1 MSRAIRVQRA
11 PGRARWAAARRAPLD
26 GRVSAWALLSTA
38 LSNQNRVSA
47 DRPDVDSA
55 VQLATQLALS
65 ERRNFRY
72 NPE

>member
-1 MSRAIRVQRA
+1 MSRTIRVKREL
-11 PGRARWAAARRAPLD
+11 GRARWAAARRAQLD
-26 GRVSAWALLSTA
+26 RGVSAWALLSTA
-38 LSNQNRVSA
+38 LANQNRVLA
-47 DRPDVDSA
+47 DRPEVDSA